1 MTCRDGTRLVSRL
14 WAPQG
19 DGPWPALLMRQPYGR
34 AIAST
39 PTYAHPAW
47 YAAHGFLV
55 VVQDVR
61 GQGDATGRFGGFSQ
75 EAADTADSLRWVRQL
90 PECNGKVGCYG
101 FSYQGLTALVSDAE
115 AAAGWPDCA
124 AAAMT
129 GLAEREHWACSGGAH
144 WWALGLAWGLQLAA
158 LACRRRHDRQGWSS
172 IRRCLADGSFLHEGP
187 ALLERHDADGMARRW
202 LHSDPLHDEGWPVHQ
217 AAGLGRIPLLLV
229 GGWHDPHL
237 EGVLDLWR
245 RALAAGGEPLLRI
258 GDWSHLNWQEGI
270 DALQL
275 AFFRRHLGGP
285 DGSSP
290 QTAAELDQAVL
301 LQSGRD
307 RSWRSLEDCGTAR
320 RDWWLRSDQSLA
332 SEAASDGQVWL
343 VHDPWRPVP
352 GRGGH
357 LGLDPG
363 CCDRADLDQRRDVA
377 CFSSPTL
384 EEPQLLACRPRLR
397 LRVSADQPGF
407 DLCIALSRIWPDGRV
422 QQLCTGVQRH
432 RGDHCLESRWRT
444 VTLQPLLLDLK
455 PGERLRLSLAG
466 AAWPQIAVNPGTGA
480 VGWGDSGPEHRV
492 ISLCLELAG
501 AQLELLPLERPNRQS
516 GANWAEICPG
526 F

>member
-158 LACRRRHDRQGWSS
+158 LACRRRHDRQGWST

-187 ALLERHDADGMARRW
+187 ALLERHDADGMAWRW

-332 SEAASDGQVWL
+332 SEPASDGQVWL

-432 RGDHCLESRWRT
+432 RGHHCLESRWRT

-455 PGERLRLSLAG
+455 AGERLRLSLAG

-501 AQLELLPLERPNRQS
+501 AQLELLPLERPDRQS